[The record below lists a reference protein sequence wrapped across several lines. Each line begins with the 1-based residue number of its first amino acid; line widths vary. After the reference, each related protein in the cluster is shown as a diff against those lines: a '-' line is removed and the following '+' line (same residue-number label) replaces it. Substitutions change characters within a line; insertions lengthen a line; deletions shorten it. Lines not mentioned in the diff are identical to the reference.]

1 MKFKLLVSFALVLSF
16 SSEVFA
22 GNVQYGY
29 ATVIDAEPIFKTVR
43 VSTPRQE
50 CWEEEVAYDH
60 RDYNHGFRNDQHSG
74 ASTLVGGLVGGA
86 IGNAVGHRKRNR
98 QVGMVVGAVLG
109 AVIGNAY
116 GAEKYRHHESVSY
129 GYEHRCRVLDETH
142 IEERVVGY
150 HVRYRYSNVTYW
162 TRTKVDP
169 GDTIRVRIAISPI
182 I

>member
-1 MKFKLLVSFALVLSF
+1 MKFKSIVSFAVILFF

-22 GNVQYGY
+22 SEVKYDY
-29 ATVIDAEPIFKTVR
+29 ATVIDAEPVIKTIR

-50 CWEEEVAYDH
+50 CWEEEITDHHRYDYLH
-60 RDYNHGFRNDQHSG
+60 YRNDGHSG
-74 ASTLVGGLVGGA
+74 VSTLVGGLVGGA

-98 QVGMVVGAVLG
+98 QVGTVVGAVLG

-116 GAEKYRHHESVSY
+116 GMEKYQDRRYGSY
-129 GYEHRCRVLDETH
+129 G
-142 IEERVVGY
+142 IEERCHIIEESHVEERIVGY
-150 HVRYRYSNVTYW
+150 VVRYRYGNVTYS

-182 I
+182 T